1 MGKPVP
7 NLRETPAT
15 TDHRAGPGVET
26 HAGGPASGTPQIGP
40 PIPATTTTTVQ
51 GTEYELTPVSDG
63 QILASAQIAATYTMQ
78 FLPTLHA
85 NRAAELTAKLHA
97 FRNQLSRAA
106 AEDRALADAQD
117 FELSE
122 EKLSR
127 DIMRLRELGSLGA
140 VINEHHRLYQHSGMN
155 PDRIRK
161 WLKDDPA
168 IEKVL
173 RISDQ
178 GVVADT
184 DPNFRRTDRTARL
197 RDLHRRLTPE
207 YYRAAAGMHDTGIVL
222 LFRVVD
228 LTPEE

>member
-1 MGKPVP
+1 
-7 NLRETPAT
+7 
-15 TDHRAGPGVET
+15 
-26 HAGGPASGTPQIGP
+26 
-40 PIPATTTTTVQ
+40 
-51 GTEYELTPVSDG
+51 
-63 QILASAQIAATYTMQ
+63 
-78 FLPTLHA
+78 
-85 NRAAELTAKLHA
+85 
-97 FRNQLSRAA
+97 
-106 AEDRALADAQD
+106 
-117 FELSE
+117 
-122 EKLSR
+122 
-127 DIMRLRELGSLGA
+127 
-140 VINEHHRLYQHSGMN
+140 MN

-197 RDLHRRLTPE
+197 RDLHRRLAPV